1 MLEIFRAM
9 TNCAQM
15 EVLRNVSVVGL
26 VLICATGLFSYAHRE
41 WMRKTKLVD
50 LPVLNLQGRNYVE
63 AENSYIA
70 NMVHWMRLGRE
81 RVRRFH
87 PSLHQTRSRHGT
99 FC

>member
-1 MLEIFRAM
+1 MLEKFQAVI
-9 TNCAQM
+9 NWSQL
-15 EVLRNVSVVGL
+15 EVLRNVSVVAL
-26 VLICATGLFSYAHRE
+26 VLICATGLFSYAHRQ

-50 LPVLNLQGRNYVE
+50 LPVLNLQGRNYAE

-70 NMVHWMRLGRE
+70 NMVYWMRLGRE

-87 PSLHQTRSRHGT
+87 PWLHQTRSRHGT